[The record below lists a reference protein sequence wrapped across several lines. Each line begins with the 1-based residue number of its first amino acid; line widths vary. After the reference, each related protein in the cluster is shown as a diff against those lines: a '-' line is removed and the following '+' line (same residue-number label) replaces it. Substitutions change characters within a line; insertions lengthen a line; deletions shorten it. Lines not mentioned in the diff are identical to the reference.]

1 MQNRVIDGKVVIAN
15 SVTKIGSECN
25 GRIIIGASHGA
36 IYAAY
41 LAVKAGARGIILND
55 AGFAKDNSGVSGA
68 NYCQD
73 LGIPYG
79 AVDTLSCCIG
89 DGESVAQDGIIS
101 FVNLE
106 AERLGVKIGMSVME
120 AAFKFCEAK
129 ISKLSIPEYSES
141 RKELVARAGERV
153 VVLVDSASLVQDSDR
168 GCIVVA
174 GSHGGMPGL
183 DSNSALRCEA
193 FAGFFHD
200 AGKGKDNAGLTRL
213 EPLNN
218 RGIIA
223 GTVSCMSARIG
234 DAKSIYSDGILSNIN
249 ELAAKFGG
257 DVGMPVKNFIDVLIY
272 K

>member
-1 MQNRVIDGKVVIAN
+1 
-15 SVTKIGSECN
+15 
-25 GRIIIGASHGA
+25 
-36 IYAAY
+36 
-41 LAVKAGARGIILND
+41 
-55 AGFAKDNSGVSGA
+55 
-68 NYCQD
+68 
-73 LGIPYG
+73 
-79 AVDTLSCCIG
+79 
-89 DGESVAQDGIIS
+89 
-101 FVNLE
+101 
-106 AERLGVKIGMSVME
+106 
-120 AAFKFCEAK
+120 
-129 ISKLSIPEYSES
+129 
-141 RKELVARAGERV
+141 
-153 VVLVDSASLVQDSDR
+153 
-168 GCIVVA
+168 
-174 GSHGGMPGL
+174 MPGL

-200 AGKGKDNAGLTRL
+200 AGKGKDDAGLTRL